1 MAGRTRTTKKL
12 AQRIDLNYFK
22 RAYPIPRWKR
32 ALSIAAVG
40 LCVTWL
46 GWGALTGKQSAFNA
60 GPLAHGHL
68 ILTNNCS
75 SCHVSTGGFGTRV
88 TETACLACHN
98 APMHQAKQ
106 TFTPAC
112 TSCHVEHQGAFR
124 LAATSDSSCTQ
135 CHSSLKTTDGKTQFG
150 ASISSF
156 NSGHPEFAAVR
167 PGHAP
172 DPGTIKLS
180 HQVHLKSDLKGP
192 NGPVQLQCVD
202 CHQPASHARN
212 APMAPV
218 TYAQHCA
225 SCHPLVFDSRFS
237 EPAPHQDTKIV
248 HDFVVQKYAAASQ
261 GNPPGWVAQRVEEA
275 ERLLWQ
281 KSCKECHTLTYPAP
295 DARPEIPKSAIPVR
309 WMTHAKFDHN
319 AHQLVT
325 CTECHAQAKTSNYTA
340 DVLLPGIA
348 TCQRCHSGGRIAAD
362 SRCSECHD
370 YHDWSKAE
378 PASSVHTI
386 LDFAR

>member
-32 ALSIAAVG
+32 ILSIAAAG
-40 LCVTWL
+40 LGVAWL
-46 GWGALTGKQSAFNA
+46 GWGGLTGKQSAFNA
-60 GPLAHGHL
+60 GPLARGHT

-75 SCHVSTGGFGTRV
+75 SCHVPAGSFGTRV
-88 TETACLACHN
+88 TETACLACHD

-124 LAATSDSSCTQ
+124 LAATGDASCTQ
-135 CHSSLKTTDGKTQFG
+135 CHSDLKTTVGKTQFA

-172 DPGTIKLS
+172 DPGTVKLS

-192 NGPVQLQCVD
+192 DGPVQLQCVD
-202 CHQPASHARN
+202 CHQAPHMPN

-225 SCHPLVFDSRFS
+225 SCHPLVFDTRFS
-237 EPAPHQDTKIV
+237 EPAPHQETKVV
-248 HDFVVQKYAAASQ
+248 HDFVVRNQ
-261 GNPPGWVAQRVEEA
+261 GNLAQSVEQA
-275 ERLLWQ
+275 EQLLWQ
-281 KSCKECHTLTYPAP
+281 KTCKECHVLTYPAP
-295 DARPEIPKSAIPVR
+295 DTRPEILKSAIPVR
-309 WMTHAKFDHN
+309 WMTHAKFDHQ
-319 AHQLVT
+319 AHQLVS
-325 CTECHAQAKTSNYTA
+325 CTECHAQAKISNNTA

-348 TCQRCHSGGRIAAD
+348 ACKKCHRGGRTAAD

-370 YHDWSKAE
+370 YHDWTKAK
-378 PASSVHTI
+378 PASSVRTI
-386 LDFAR
+386 LDFVR

>member
-32 ALSIAAVG
+32 ILSVIAMG

-46 GWGALTGKQSAFNA
+46 GWGGLTGKQSAFNA
-60 GPLAHGHL
+60 GPLAKGHT
-68 ILTNNCS
+68 ILANNCS
-75 SCHVSTGGFGTRV
+75 SCHVSAGGFGAKV
-88 TETACLACHN
+88 TETACQSCHN
-98 APMHQAKQ
+98 APLHQAKQ

-124 LAATSDSSCTQ
+124 MAATSDSSCTQ
-135 CHSSLKTTDGKTQFG
+135 CHGSLTTTDGKTQVA

-180 HQVHLKSDLKGP
+180 HQVHMKSDLKGP

-202 CHQPASHARN
+202 CHSATSR
-212 APMAPV
+212 AP
-218 TYAQHCA
+218 TYVQHCA
-225 SCHPLVFDSRFS
+225 SCHPLVFDSRFT
-237 EPAPHQDTKIV
+237 EPAPHQETKLV
-248 HDFVVQKYAAASQ
+248 HDFVVRNQ
-261 GNPPGWVAQRVEEA
+261 GKLAQTVEEA

-281 KSCKECHTLTYPAP
+281 KSCKECHALTYPAP
-295 DARPEIPKSAIPVR
+295 GARPEIPKSAIPVR
-309 WMTHAKFDHN
+309 WMMQAKFDHN

-325 CTECHAQAKTSNYTA
+325 CTECHAQANASNNTA

-348 TCQRCHSGGRIAAD
+348 TCQRCHSGGRSAAD
-362 SRCSECHD
+362 SRCSECHG
-370 YHDWSKAE
+370 YHDWKKVR
-378 PASSVHTI
+378 PTSSVHTI
-386 LDFAR
+386 LDFLH

>member
-22 RAYPIPRWKR
+22 QAYPIPRWR
-32 ALSIAAVG
+32 RILSVAAVG
-40 LCVTWL
+40 LGVAWL
-46 GWGALTGKQSAFNA
+46 GWAGLTGKQSAFNA
-60 GPLAHGHL
+60 GPLARAHVL
-68 ILTNNCS
+68 LTNNCS
-75 SCHVSTGGFGTRV
+75 SCHVPAGGFGTQV
-88 TETACLACHN
+88 TETACQACHN
-98 APMHQAKQ
+98 APVHQTRQ

-112 TSCHVEHQGAFR
+112 TACHVEHQGTFR
-124 LAATSDSSCTQ
+124 LAATSEASCTQ
-135 CHSSLKTTDGKTQFG
+135 CHSSLKTTDGKTQFA
-150 ASISSF
+150 ASIASF

-192 NGPVQLQCVD
+192 NGPVQLECAD
-202 CHQPASHARN
+202 CHGLTN
-212 APMAPV
+212 GAPS
-218 TYAQHCA
+218 YAQHCA
-225 SCHPLVFDSRFS
+225 SCHPLVFDSRFA
-237 EPAPHQDTKIV
+237 EPVPHQETKVV
-248 HDFVVQKYAAASQ
+248 HDFVLRKYTEANR
-261 GNPPGWVAQRVEEA
+261 GNVAQSVEEA

-281 KSCKECHTLTYPAP
+281 KTCKECHVLTYPAP
-295 DARPEIPKSAIPVR
+295 ETRPEIAKATIPVR
-309 WMTHAKFDHN
+309 WMTHARFEHK

-325 CTECHAQAKTSNYTA
+325 CMECHGQAKTSNNTS

-348 TCQRCHSGGRIAAD
+348 TCQKCHSGSRIAAD

-370 YHDWSKAE
+370 YHDWAKAK

>member
-1 MAGRTRTTKKL
+1 MAERTRTTKKL

-22 RAYPIPRWKR
+22 RVYPIPRWKR
-32 ALSIAAVG
+32 TLSIAAVG
-40 LCVTWL
+40 LGVAWL

-60 GPLAHGHL
+60 GPLAQGHT

-75 SCHVSTGGFGTRV
+75 SCHVPAGGFGTKV
-88 TETACLACHN
+88 TEAACQACHN
-98 APMHQAKQ
+98 APVHQAKQ
-106 TFTPAC
+106 IFTPAC

-124 LAATSDSSCTQ
+124 LAATSEASCTQ
-135 CHSSLKTTDGKTQFG
+135 CHSSLKTVDGKTQFA
-150 ASISSF
+150 ASISSL

-172 DPGTIKLS
+172 DPGTVKLS

-192 NGPVQLQCVD
+192 NGPVPLQCVD
-202 CHQPASHARN
+202 CHQTASHAPN
-212 APMAPV
+212 APVAPV
-218 TYAQHCA
+218 SYAKHCA
-225 SCHPLVFDSRFS
+225 SCHPLVFDSRFA
-237 EPAPHQDTKIV
+237 EPVPHRDTKTV
-248 HDFVVQKYAAASQ
+248 HDFVVRKYTET
-261 GNPPGWVAQRVEEA
+261 GNSATWVAQRVEEA

-281 KSCKECHTLTYPAP
+281 KTCKECHVLTYPAP

-309 WMTHAKFDHN
+309 WMMHAKFDHQ

-325 CTECHAQAKTSNYTA
+325 CTECHAQAKTSNNTA

-348 TCQRCHSGGRIAAD
+348 TCQRCHNGGKTAAD

-370 YHDWSKAE
+370 YHDWSKAKLA
-378 PASSVHTI
+378 PSVHAI
-386 LDFAR
+386 ADFAH

>member
-1 MAGRTRTTKKL
+1 MAGRNRTTKKL

-32 ALSIAAVG
+32 ILSIAAAGIGVA
-40 LCVTWL
+40 WL
-46 GWGALTGKQSAFNA
+46 GWAGLTGKQSAFNA
-60 GPLAHGHL
+60 GPLALGHT

-75 SCHVSTGGFGTRV
+75 SCHVPAGSFGAKV
-88 TETACLACHN
+88 TETACQACHN
-98 APMHQAKQ
+98 APAHQAKQ

-124 LAATSDSSCTQ
+124 LAATSDASCTQ
-135 CHSSLKTTDGKTQFG
+135 CHNSLKTTDGKTQFA
-150 ASISSF
+150 ASIASF

-167 PGHAP
+167 PGHAS

-180 HQVHLKSDLKGP
+180 HQVHMKADLKGP

-202 CHQPASHARN
+202 CHGGANRSPS
-212 APMAPV
+212 
-218 TYAQHCA
+218 YAQHCA
-225 SCHPLVFDSRFS
+225 SCHPLVFDSRFA
-237 EPAPHQDTKIV
+237 EPVPHQETKVV
-248 HDFVVQKYAAASQ
+248 HDFVVREYTEANQ
-261 GNPPGWVAQRVEEA
+261 GNVAQKVEEA

-281 KSCKECHTLTYPAP
+281 KTCKECHVLTYPAP
-295 DARPEIPKSAIPVR
+295 ETRPEIAKSAIPVQ
-309 WMTHAKFDHN
+309 WMTHAQFNHR
-319 AHQLVT
+319 AHQLVG
-325 CTECHAQAKTSNYTA
+325 CTECHAQAKISNNTA

-348 TCQRCHSGGRIAAD
+348 TCQKCHSGGRNAAD

-370 YHDWSKAE
+370 YHDWSKAK
-378 PASSVHTI
+378 PASNMNTI